1 MWADSFEKNL
11 PFKVDSYQVYVDNTK
26 SNKVM
31 FLLKD
36 VFFECL
42 SFYIYTIYV
51 YMNKRFYFVYY
62 HIYSS
67 INLCI
72 NILRNICETYNFNII
87 AFDYS
92 RNCSS
97 ADKLEIKVY

>member
-1 MWADSFEKNL
+1 
-11 PFKVDSYQVYVDNTK
+11 
-26 SNKVM
+26 
-31 FLLKD
+31 
-36 VFFECL
+36 
-42 SFYIYTIYV
+42 
-51 YMNKRFYFVYY
+51 MNKRFYFVYY

-72 NILRNICETYNFNII
+72 NILRLLYCINICETYNFNII

>member
-1 MWADSFEKNL
+1 
-11 PFKVDSYQVYVDNTK
+11 
-26 SNKVM
+26 
-31 FLLKD
+31 
-36 VFFECL
+36 
-42 SFYIYTIYV
+42 
-51 YMNKRFYFVYY
+51 MNKRFYFVYY